1 MQNMSQI
8 DLKGKRVLMRLDCNV
23 PISEDGAVRSDQRI
37 VAALPTIKHALDSGA
52 QVLLMSHLG
61 RPAPGEDNQAYSLLP
76 VAKCLSKHLGM
87 TVPLIEHWING
98 VDMNGA
104 HCALLENVR
113 FLEGEM
119 YST

>member
-23 PISEDGAVRSDQRI
+23 PVSEDGTVRSDQRI

-61 RPAPGEDNQAYSLLP
+61 RPT
-76 VAKCLSKHLGM
+76 KMRH
-87 TVPLIEHWING
+87 
-98 VDMNGA
+98 
-104 HCALLENVR
+104 
-113 FLEGEM
+113 
-119 YST
+119 